1 MDQVQPEIRDSP
13 VEVGSWNPMI
23 KTGFGKHPKR
33 WLALGFLN
41 HPTVFSRA
49 FLRDIG
55 AWLSVKSFIWGHQE
69 EPWLFRR
76 RRFQR
81 QDSRPCAGRWRL
93 AFPCHGE
100 FDRKSDQRSR
110 DRAGCNSW
118 ERLLRD
124 DAENEKAAYKETAG
138 QESGAM
144 VVYDTHQLSQTS
156 SPHRHPL
163 GCCHSWRG
171 WFLLFLDRTQ
181 RLAPFTRSKTQ
192 AVSNGFLLK
201 NLWGLEKRPCN
212 SGSHNLFNFMKGTF
226 TIYCE
231 AVFMQGPNSECYA
244 CWNAKLL
251 FFFMVQKTLGKCE
264 LGHDP
269 FFWMFVGTKYGA

>member
-1 MDQVQPEIRDSP
+1 MRSSRRTLIVSKK
-13 VEVGSWNPMI
+13 EVSASRL
-23 KTGFGKHPKR
+23 KTMCGKMTGCFSLPWWVWPDERPTKQRTGCRVVTAENAFG
-33 WLALGFLN
+33 
-41 HPTVFSRA
+41 
-49 FLRDIG
+49 
-55 AWLSVKSFIWGHQE
+55 
-69 EPWLFRR
+69 
-76 RRFQR
+76 
-81 QDSRPCAGRWRL
+81 
-93 AFPCHGE
+93 
-100 FDRKSDQRSR
+100 
-110 DRAGCNSW
+110 
-118 ERLLRD
+118 
-124 DAENEKAAYKETAG
+124 DAENQKAAYKETAG

-156 SPHRHPL
+156 SPHPHPL

-212 SGSHNLFNFMKGTF
+212 NGSHNLFNFMKGTF